1 MGAATGAV
9 HLPNCACSF
18 TKASS
23 MAENDC
29 PTCGAR
35 NRENVDMYETVKNVE
50 YKHGSVATCDIIDDF
65 ENLDE
70 YPRYHIIRVSPNY
83 HYDIEQDNNNYSNR
97 PHKSPIEHYRKGT
110 PIIDTVYSR
119 RSTIVNKGNSDSSE
133 IYSL

>member
-1 MGAATGAV
+1 MIKKEENRMICSCRQLNPINYIGAIGYALY
-9 HLPNCACSF
+9 H
-18 TKASS
+18 
-23 MAENDC
+23 
-29 PTCGAR
+29 AR